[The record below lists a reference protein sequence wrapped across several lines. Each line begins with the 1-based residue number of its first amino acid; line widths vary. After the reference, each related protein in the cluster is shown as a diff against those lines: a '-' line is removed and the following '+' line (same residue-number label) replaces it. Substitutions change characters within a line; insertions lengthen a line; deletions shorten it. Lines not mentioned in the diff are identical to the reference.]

1 MKSFRSH
8 RKSIERTKLK
18 EDLSDEGILDNPDD
32 LDILEHAGFVEVQTQ
47 PTVPHFVGTKSNITT
62 EAVNYKSYDDI
73 TLNQL
78 NDIEKY
84 ADRLFAKVGI
94 DVEFTRHF
102 LDRVNDARNKR
113 QITPAELTR
122 LFKQSYKKYGRT
134 ISKLGPAAQAVI
146 NDMRTDINMPFVL
159 EPKGDQLELVAK
171 TVMRK
176 KGFKTSNQK
185 FSFEQYIN
193 EKHEF
198 FEKDVYEKITLP
210 PPPRNDYTEIKK
222 IKDAISTRT
231 ANDVESIDKH
241 DEVPFHAIQEYCEKE
256 NLQFHIGE
264 FEQLAEESSKVIMH
278 FKEKFNRKRPWLVDE
293 SIRPLNSKTNKTP
306 AYPSGHAAQSV
317 LIANYVAGKFPDHKV
332 GLMSAAKKCGWGRVQ
347 AGWHYVS
354 DYKVGNQLGEELYKH
369 MNKENFFSK
378 EALEFDE
385 QLRGLSEDIRIESE
399 RDKIAEKEKDVIQSL
414 IEVNDAFNETEQVA
428 ADLIHDPFLRWQEPV
443 EPDPKTP
450 LDFAGQITGEG
461 HILPEEMTIVQSL
474 SEELTKLKR
483 DLPNM
488 MATTAGGGE
497 VLIQYMDDVDES
509 ARTDGYF
516 FQYRS
521 SDNKFIGSA
530 STVSA
535 EQIQDVVGGM
545 VTSNTE
551 TGMTVTY
558 EDGDGTLDFVI
569 GTLNQDTTGNA
580 ATATAL
586 ETARTIH
593 GVSFDGTANIDLTEV
608 VQDTVGA
615 MVTSNTE
622 TGITVAYQD
631 GDGTLDFTIGTLNQ
645 DTTGNAATA
654 TALETARTIGGTSFD
669 GTANIAVALAAT
681 ATALASARTIG
692 GVSFDGT
699 ANINLPGVNTS
710 GTQDTSGT
718 AATATLATTTTVTDS
733 TANTNFPVVFHNESN
748 GLLDDTGALRY
759 NPSTGELLVPKLTVA
774 GTTTQVDTV
783 TMEASNAIVFEG
795 ATADAHETTLTVT
808 DPTTDRTITL
818 PNATGT
824 VALTSSDITGNAAT
838 ATALETART
847 IGGTSF
853 DGTAN
858 IAVAL
863 SATATAL
870 ATGRTIHGVSFDGT
884 ANIDLTEVVQDTVGA
899 MFSSNTETGV
909 TVTYQDGDGTID
921 VVVGTLNQDTTGNAA
936 TATALETART
946 IGGTSF
952 DGSANIAVAL
962 AATAT
967 ALASARTINGT
978 SFDGTANI
986 TVTAAAGTLT
996 GSTLAS
1002 GVTAS
1007 SLTSVGT
1014 LTTLTVDDITIN
1026 GSTISDAAD
1035 LTVDVGGDIILD
1047 ADGGDFKFQD
1057 GGTEILRITNSSSDV
1072 IIKPMVDAKDV
1083 IFQQYDGTAV
1093 ARIEDDGT
1101 FNVVSTN
1108 ASTSQT
1114 TGGLIV
1120 AGGAGIA
1127 ADLYVGDDLGLISD
1141 GAVLTFGADKEVT
1154 LTHVHDTGLR
1164 LEDSRKMIFGA
1175 GSDLT
1180 IHHDGSNSYISDAGT
1195 GSLYVL
1201 ASVFQV
1207 NNAANSEPMI
1217 TATENDAVQLY
1228 YDNAVKL
1235 ATSSAGGTLTGVWVQ
1250 TANIAADAITA
1261 AKIADDVINSEHY
1274 AADSIDEEHLANDC
1288 VGSAELKS
1296 LSTLLIKNSSGTTLK
1311 TVHGAGA

>member
-18 EDLSDEGILDNPDD
+18 EDLSNEGILENPDD

-264 FEQLAEESSKVIMH
+264 FEQLAEESTKVIMH

-474 SEELTKLKR
+474 SEELTQLKR
-483 DLPNM
+483 SLPNM

-497 VLIQYMDDVDES
+497 VLLKYMDDVDAS

-516 FQYRS
+516 FKYRA
-521 SDNKFIGSA
+521 SDGKFIGSA
-530 STVSA
+530 STVSD
-535 EQIQDVVGGM
+535 EQIQDV
-545 VTSNTE
+545 
-551 TGMTVTY
+551 
-558 EDGDGTLDFVI
+558 I
-569 GTLNQDTTGNA
+569 
-580 ATATAL
+580 
-586 ETARTIH
+586 
-593 GVSFDGTANIDLTEV
+593 
-608 VQDTVGA
+608 GA

-654 TALETARTIGGTSFD
+654 TALETARTIH
-669 GTANIAVALAAT
+669 
-681 ATALASARTIG
+681 

-699 ANINLPGVNTS
+699 ANIDLTEVV
-710 GTQDTSGT
+710 QDTVGAMFSSNTETGITVSYEDGDGT
-718 AATATLATTTTVTDS
+718 IDLVVGTLNQDTTGNADTATLATTVTVTDS

-748 GLLDDTGALRY
+748 ALLDDTGALRY

-774 GTTTQVDTV
+774 GTTTTVDTV
-783 TMEASNAIVFEG
+783 TMQASNAIIFEG

-808 DPTTDRTITL
+808 DPTADRTITL
-818 PNATGT
+818 PNVTGT

-870 ATGRTIHGVSFDGT
+870 ASARTIHGVSFDGT

-952 DGSANIAVAL
+952 DGTANIAVAL

-967 ALASARTINGT
+967 ALASARTIHGV

-986 TVTAAAGTLT
+986 DLTEVVQDTVGAMFSSNTETGITVSYEDGDGTIDL
-996 GSTLAS
+996 
-1002 GVTAS
+1002 V
-1007 SLTSVGT
+1007 VGT
-1014 LTTLTVDDITIN
+1014 LNQDTTGSAATLTTGRTIGMTGDVVWTSASFN
-1026 GSTISDAAD
+1026 GSANVTGTSTIQA
-1035 LTVDVGGDIILD
+1035 
-1047 ADGGDFKFQD
+1047 
-1057 GGTEILRITNSSSDV
+1057 N
-1072 IIKPMVDAKDV
+1072 
-1083 IFQQYDGTAV
+1083 AV
-1093 ARIEDDGT
+1093 ETSMI
-1101 FNVVSTN
+1101 N
-1108 ASTSQT
+1108 A
-1114 TGGLIV
+1114 
-1120 AGGAGIA
+1120 
-1127 ADLYVGDDLGLISD
+1127 
-1141 GAVLTFGADKEVT
+1141 
-1154 LTHVHDTGLR
+1154 
-1164 LEDSRKMIFGA
+1164 
-1175 GSDLT
+1175 
-1180 IHHDGSNSYISDAGT
+1180 
-1195 GSLYVL
+1195 
-1201 ASVFQV
+1201 
-1207 NNAANSEPMI
+1207 
-1217 TATENDAVQLY
+1217 DAV
-1228 YDNAVKL
+1228 
-1235 ATSSAGGTLTGVWVQ
+1235 TG
-1250 TANIAADAITA
+1250 
-1261 AKIADDVINSEHY
+1261 AKIADDSINSEHY
-1274 AADSIDEEHLANDC
+1274 TDGSIDTAHIADDQVTEAKMADDAI
-1288 VGSAELKS
+1288 GSAQLKS
-1296 LSTLLIKNSSGTTLK
+1296 LSTLLVKNSSGTTLK

>member
-18 EDLSDEGILDNPDD
+18 EDLSNEGILENPDD

-47 PTVPHFVGTKSNITT
+47 PTVPHFVGTKSNITI

-264 FEQLAEESSKVIMH
+264 FEQLAEESTKVIMH

-474 SEELTKLKR
+474 SEELTQLKR
-483 DLPNM
+483 SLPNM

-497 VLIQYMDDVDES
+497 VLLKYMDDVDAS

-516 FQYRS
+516 FKYRA
-521 SDNKFIGSA
+521 SDGKFIGSA
-530 STVSA
+530 STVSD
-535 EQIQDVVGGM
+535 EQIQDV
-545 VTSNTE
+545 
-551 TGMTVTY
+551 
-558 EDGDGTLDFVI
+558 I
-569 GTLNQDTTGNA
+569 
-580 ATATAL
+580 
-586 ETARTIH
+586 
-593 GVSFDGTANIDLTEV
+593 
-608 VQDTVGA
+608 GA

-654 TALETARTIGGTSFD
+654 TALETARTIH
-669 GTANIAVALAAT
+669 
-681 ATALASARTIG
+681 

-699 ANINLPGVNTS
+699 ANIDLTEVV
-710 GTQDTSGT
+710 QDTVGAMFSSNTETGITVSYEDGDGT
-718 AATATLATTTTVTDS
+718 IDLVVGTLNQDTTGNADTATLATTVTVTDS

-748 GLLDDTGALRY
+748 ALLDDTGALRY

-774 GTTTQVDTV
+774 GTTTTVDTV
-783 TMEASNAIVFEG
+783 TMQASNAIIFEG

-808 DPTTDRTITL
+808 DPTADRTITL
-818 PNATGT
+818 PNVTGT

-870 ATGRTIHGVSFDGT
+870 ASARTIHGVSFDGT

-952 DGSANIAVAL
+952 DGTANIAVAL

-967 ALASARTINGT
+967 ALASARTIHGV

-986 TVTAAAGTLT
+986 DLTEVVQDTVGAMFSSNTETGITVSYEDGDGTIDL
-996 GSTLAS
+996 
-1002 GVTAS
+1002 V
-1007 SLTSVGT
+1007 VGT
-1014 LTTLTVDDITIN
+1014 LNQDTTGSAATLTTGRTIGMTGDVVWTSASFN
-1026 GSTISDAAD
+1026 GSANVTGTSTIQA
-1035 LTVDVGGDIILD
+1035 
-1047 ADGGDFKFQD
+1047 
-1057 GGTEILRITNSSSDV
+1057 N
-1072 IIKPMVDAKDV
+1072 
-1083 IFQQYDGTAV
+1083 AV
-1093 ARIEDDGT
+1093 ETSMI
-1101 FNVVSTN
+1101 N
-1108 ASTSQT
+1108 A
-1114 TGGLIV
+1114 
-1120 AGGAGIA
+1120 
-1127 ADLYVGDDLGLISD
+1127 
-1141 GAVLTFGADKEVT
+1141 
-1154 LTHVHDTGLR
+1154 
-1164 LEDSRKMIFGA
+1164 
-1175 GSDLT
+1175 
-1180 IHHDGSNSYISDAGT
+1180 
-1195 GSLYVL
+1195 
-1201 ASVFQV
+1201 
-1207 NNAANSEPMI
+1207 
-1217 TATENDAVQLY
+1217 DAV
-1228 YDNAVKL
+1228 
-1235 ATSSAGGTLTGVWVQ
+1235 TG
-1250 TANIAADAITA
+1250 
-1261 AKIADDVINSEHY
+1261 AKIADDSINSEHY
-1274 AADSIDEEHLANDC
+1274 TDGSIDTAHIADDQVTEAKMADDAI
-1288 VGSAELKS
+1288 GSAQLKS
-1296 LSTLLIKNSSGTTLK
+1296 LSTLLVKNSSGTTLK